1 VCVCVCMCVCVCARV
16 LLLDL
21 FQDDLRYFILTHV
34 RSIVVVS
41 RSLSRKSVF
50 SSPTR
55 LKNLLGDTEVAGTAR
70 YCLAIRAKLGC
81 Y

>member
-1 VCVCVCMCVCVCARV
+1 
-16 LLLDL
+16 
-21 FQDDLRYFILTHV
+21 
-34 RSIVVVS
+34 
-41 RSLSRKSVF
+41 
-50 SSPTR
+50 